1 MPSAFHTFKLV
12 PAMAQTAPSR
22 QSQPQPAPI
31 LPPSTPAN
39 SRPSPN
45 SAPNS
50 AIHHNVSTPTMTP
63 SSESRMQPPSLPRSL
78 MTPARELRESSVAS
92 TIGGGSATRKPR
104 QNLDERDQIKA
115 MKACVEQKHNFK
127 EGTKSQFWNG
137 VNESFRQETGKVLAQ
152 MSATVG
158 RLVEARR
165 RQVCDWENG
174 VIPDKPGG
182 ELNDLIDEWMEF
194 LKVEDADAEAERM
207 RQVDARRKVEESR
220 KEARKAAIAAET
232 LAQSQN
238 PGVRLASGPAPPQPI
253 ADVGQPQSATSEP
266 GYPQPPTPSPSQPNG
281 QFDTNGLRP
290 PKRRRITM
298 NDRVQEQIHQEAA
311 SASTSAATYAP
322 PPPTQLQV
330 QTQPQPQ
337 PPPPQHYYAPPL
349 PPPSPPRRVVVEG
362 ALTKEDWRDIMGN
375 DARLRALEGK
385 MEKIETLVTQNNK
398 MLLQLLAHQAKEKD
412 SKERGHDE
420 EDRVPVHLD
429 AEFERDYLY
438 PLLLLFLLR
447 GRENFMK
454 DSIYAEILCFSY
466 LRTGRYSKTPLP
478 IN

>member
-1 MPSAFHTFKLV
+1 
-12 PAMAQTAPSR
+12 
-22 QSQPQPAPI
+22 
-31 LPPSTPAN
+31 
-39 SRPSPN
+39 
-45 SAPNS
+45 
-50 AIHHNVSTPTMTP
+50 MTP

-92 TIGGGSATRKPR
+92 TLGGGSATRKPR

-115 MKACVEQKHNFK
+115 MKACVEHKHNFK
-127 EGTKSQFWNG
+127 EGTKSQFWSG

-194 LKVEDADAEAERM
+194 LKVEDAEAEAERM

-253 ADVGQPQSATSEP
+253 ADMGQPQSAASER
-266 GYPQPPTPSPSQPNG
+266 GYSQPPTPSPSQPNG
-281 QFDTNGLRP
+281 QFDINGLRP
-290 PKRRRITM
+290 HKRRRTTM

-311 SASTSAATYAP
+311 SASAAVTA
-322 PPPTQLQV
+322 
-330 QTQPQPQ
+330 
-337 PPPPQHYYAPPL
+337 YAPPL

-385 MEKIETLVTQNNK
+385 MEKIETIVTQNNK
-398 MLLQLLAHQAKEKD
+398 ILLQLLAHQVKEKD
-412 SKERGHDE
+412 SKERRHDE

-429 AEFERDYLY
+429 AEFERDYL
-438 PLLLLFLLR
+438 
-447 GRENFMK
+447 
-454 DSIYAEILCFSY
+454 
-466 LRTGRYSKTPLP
+466 
-478 IN
+478 